1 MSEIRLLSEQD
12 VRNFL
17 DIDTMI
23 DALAQGFIALTEGS
37 VVAPPRNGVEVPH
50 GFTLDQAIAHH
61 RDNVLR
67 QLLDA
72 LRSLPATPV
81 RQRLID
87 ELAGIYFKGEAT
99 QERSEAS

>member
-1 MSEIRLLSEQD
+1 MGALYSVEQWREIINLMDEDELSIWMIDSE
-12 VRNFL
+12 NFL
-17 DIDTMI
+17 HY
-23 DALAQGFIALTEGS
+23 
-37 VVAPPRNGVEVPH
+37 VEVPH
-50 GFTLDQAIAHH
+50 GFTLDQANAHH

-67 QLLDA
+67 TLLDA

>member
-1 MSEIRLLSEQD
+1 MITSMDEGELSIWIKDSEK
-12 VRNFL
+12 FL
-17 DIDTMI
+17 HY
-23 DALAQGFIALTEGS
+23 
-37 VVAPPRNGVEVPH
+37 VEVPH
-50 GFTLDQAIAHH
+50 GCTLDQANAHH